1 MVEQIPMKKKTV
13 RYAQQQNQE
22 EKGLEEEKKSS
33 ERTFRR
39 KCPGKKTGEF
49 YTAILRPISNRAS
62 QSPSPCRC
70 SILWRLAK
78 SSPAELRPRWVS
90 DCDSDR
96 HDKRAGASKLQSATF
111 QR

>member
-62 QSPSPCRC
+62 HPCSAPTVEPPARTLIMHFWEAFPMKIWLDPVSWTSPFGDWTDGVRY
-70 SILWRLAK
+70 
-78 SSPAELRPRWVS
+78 
-90 DCDSDR
+90 
-96 HDKRAGASKLQSATF
+96 
-111 QR
+111 